1 MEDALPR
8 RGLAFRGPLKGSKIS
23 LRIQATNEGESMK
36 ITHAQ
41 KLELYEK
48 GFVQIPSAVPGV
60 MVDAAVKAINHSF
73 GKGIDPAKMIDFQA
87 RSFCPELRQAPVITD
102 LYNQTP
108 VKALAESMIGV
119 GKVNP
124 VTAGQIAVRFPLLD
138 DPPPALSPHLDG
150 RYSPHN
156 GVPKGEL
163 HSFTLLVG
171 IALSEV
177 TTDYAG
183 NLVAWPGTHRLFEQ
197 YFRENGTEFMTR
209 DDSVE
214 TLPLEMPQPQMM
226 TARPGDAFFVHY
238 QVAHAAAPNISPHP
252 RYAIYFR
259 LRHVDHKAQLF
270 ETLTDIWMEWE
281 SMREIAAQR
290 GAPIPAS

>member
-1 MEDALPR
+1 MQ
-8 RGLAFRGPLKGSKIS
+8 LA
-23 LRIQATNEGESMK
+23 
-36 ITHAQ
+36 HAQ
-41 KLELYEK
+41 KVGFFEK
-48 GFVQIPSAVPGV
+48 GYVHISGAVPGV

-73 GKGIDPAKMIDFQA
+73 GNGIDPAEMINFRS

-102 LYNQTP
+102 LYNRTP
-108 VKALAESMIGV
+108 VKALAESMIGA

-138 DPPPALSPHLDG
+138 DPSPALRPHLDG

-156 GVPKGEL
+156 GVPAGEL
-163 HSFTLLVG
+163 FSFTLLVG

-197 YFRENGTEFMTR
+197 YFRENGTDFIMQGDANEMPP
-209 DDSVE
+209 V
-214 TLPLEMPQPQMM
+214 EMPQPQMM
-226 TARPGDAFFVHY
+226 TARPGDAFLVHY
-238 QVAHAAAPNISPHP
+238 QVAHTAAPNLSPHP

-259 LRHVDHKAQLF
+259 LRHVDHETHRF
-270 ETLTDIWMEWE
+270 ETLSDIWIEWE
-281 SMREIAAQR
+281 GMREIAAPHR
-290 GAPIPAS
+290 PHVPADAG

>member
-1 MEDALPR
+1 
-8 RGLAFRGPLKGSKIS
+8 
-23 LRIQATNEGESMK
+23 MK
-36 ITHAQ
+36 ITQAQ

-48 GFVQIPSAVPGV
+48 GFVQIPGAVPSV

-73 GKGIDPAKMIDFQA
+73 GSGIDPAQIIDFQV

-102 LYNQTP
+102 LYNRTP
-108 VKALAESMIGV
+108 VKELAESVIGA

-124 VTAGQIAVRFPLLD
+124 VTTGRIAVRFPLLD
-138 DPPPALSPHLDG
+138 VPPPPLRPHLDG
-150 RYSPHN
+150 RYLPHT

-177 TTDYAG
+177 TSNCAG
-183 NLVAWPGTHRLFEQ
+183 NLVAWPGTHRLSEQ
-197 YFRENGTEFMTR
+197 YFRENGTYFLKR
-209 DDSVE
+209 DDSIE
-214 TLPLEMPQPQMM
+214 ALPLEMPQPQMM

-270 ETLTDIWMEWE
+270 ETLTDIWLGWDGMH
-281 SMREIAAQR
+281 EIAAQR
-290 GAPIPAS
+290 GEPFQAP